1 MTRPTVF
8 VMETQGKAVLP
19 VMESMARHGI
29 RVAGGSEK
37 RFNSGFYCRGCR
49 ERYVYPS
56 PRHHPDAFKEWL
68 LRFLRRRPID
78 MLFPN
83 GHYGALAVSEIQDE
97 IRKYTRLLMP
107 DHKTFLVA
115 YGKISTMK
123 TALAAGVPIPD
134 SWFPQD
140 RPGGLADVLD
150 RITRW
155 PVLIKPSVG
164 VGARGI
170 TWCYGPAEV
179 RERFPRVVAEHGES
193 YLQDFVPP
201 GGMQYKVD
209 MLVDEKLRVLAGIV
223 YGKTRMYPPDGG
235 SSVLNFSA
243 DRPDILEH
251 ARRMLCRLGWVGFCD
266 FDFVEDPRDGR
277 IKLME
282 INPRLPESFRMGTSV
297 GIDFPKMMYDLAHG
311 RPVEPVLDY
320 PKNRFLRFFLGDVLW
335 FLRVDRARRFN
346 TWPSWFRFF
355 DAHTVDQIIRLS
367 DPGPILGYALEN
379 LTALLNPAS
388 RRERLRMDSG
398 LRGDGA
404 RRPSGERRCQE

>member
-1 MTRPTVF
+1 
-8 VMETQGKAVLP
+8 METQGKAVLP
-19 VMESMARHGI
+19 VIESMARHGI

-37 RFNSGFYCRGCR
+37 RFNCGFYSRGCR

-56 PRHHPDAFKEWL
+56 PRYHPEAFQEWL

-97 IRKYTRLLMP
+97 IRRYTRLLLP

-115 YGKISTMK
+115 YAKISTLK

-134 SWFPQD
+134 SWFPGD
-140 RPGGLADVLD
+140 CPGGLAHVLD
-150 RITRW
+150 RIARW

-170 TWCYGPAEV
+170 TWCYSPADV
-179 RERFPRVVAEHGES
+179 RREFPRIVAEHGES

-209 MLVDEKLRVLAGIV
+209 MLVDENRRVLAGIV

-243 DRPDILEH
+243 HRPDILEH

-266 FDFVEDPRDGR
+266 FDFVEDPRDGQVR
-277 IKLME
+277 LME

-320 PKNRFLRFFLGDVLW
+320 PKNRFLRFFPGDLLW
-335 FLRVDRARRFN
+335 FWRVDRARRFD

-355 DAHTVDQIIRLS
+355 DAHTVDQICRLS
-367 DPGPILGYALEN
+367 DPGPILGYAREN
-379 LTALLNPAS
+379 LVTLWHPES
-388 RRERLRMDSG
+388 RRERLRMHSG
-398 LRGDGA
+398 LRSDGA
-404 RRPSGERRCQE
+404 CRLAGKRQYEE